1 VALTDS
7 AVLIPGT
14 GELWIAPLTGDTP
27 ATMPADPEAPTTPWE
42 NLGHTSRE
50 DGLTIT
56 RDGGDTE
63 PIGTWQNPSL
73 RVTREPTN
81 FAITAFLHQVDNQVL
96 SMYFG
101 PGDTTVEGQFGVTSA
116 VAAITRS
123 LFVRIV
129 DGENSASLYVPKV
142 EISSEDDME
151 VDVEGF
157 LAFPVRMTV
166 LQVTGSN
173 LMTWIGAELGTP
185 AAP

>member
-1 VALTDS
+1 MALNDS

-14 GELWIAPLTGDTP
+14 GELWTAPAETVIPTNP
-27 ATMPADPEAPTTPWE
+27 TAPEAPWA
-42 NLGHTSRE
+42 NLGHTSRD

-73 RVTREPTN
+73 RVTREPTS
-81 FAITAFLHQVDNQVL
+81 FAITAFLHQVDNEVL

-101 PGDTTVEGQFGVTSA
+101 PGDTTEPGQFGVTSA
-116 VAAITRS
+116 VTAITRA
-123 LFVRIV
+123 LYVRII
-129 DGENSASLYVPKV
+129 DGDNEAGLYVPKV

-173 LMTWIGAELGTP
+173 LMTWIGPELGEGS
-185 AAP
+185 